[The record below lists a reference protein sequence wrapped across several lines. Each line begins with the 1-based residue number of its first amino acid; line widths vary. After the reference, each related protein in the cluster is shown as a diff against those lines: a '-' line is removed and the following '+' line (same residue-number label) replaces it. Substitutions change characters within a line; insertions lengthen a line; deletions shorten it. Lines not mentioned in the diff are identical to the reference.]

1 LNTLRLND
9 RLIIKDS
16 RYLIN
21 SISSDLTDRGDELE
35 LINDIYDAPLAS
47 DILNNSTF
55 IQSSKE
61 YNGTAF
67 SDTTTYIGV
76 SGSTAA
82 LVDIGD
88 GTSWVTLNTT
98 VIDTDIKIIN
108 FDLSE
113 NETGNERTT
122 TIQVTDGIN
131 NPIFQITQKSKTI
144 KFDNNIITFDSD
156 IVTFDQK

>member
-1 LNTLRLND
+1 ML
-9 RLIIKDS
+9 
-16 RYLIN
+16 
-21 SISSDLTDRGDELE
+21 
-35 LINDIYDAPLAS
+35 
-47 DILNNSTF
+47 
-55 IQSSKE
+55 
-61 YNGTAF
+61 
-67 SDTTTYIGV
+67 